1 VVVRRAGLGFLLP
14 WTEFGE
20 GRRDGGEQA
29 LACRR
34 EGGQLTGVGAT
45 GLGVRGDLAHFDVVE
60 GHGAGDG

>member
-1 VVVRRAGLGFLLP
+1 LP

-34 EGGQLTGVGAT
+34 EGGQLTGSALPG
-45 GLGVRGDLAHFDVVE
+45 
-60 GHGAGDG
+60 